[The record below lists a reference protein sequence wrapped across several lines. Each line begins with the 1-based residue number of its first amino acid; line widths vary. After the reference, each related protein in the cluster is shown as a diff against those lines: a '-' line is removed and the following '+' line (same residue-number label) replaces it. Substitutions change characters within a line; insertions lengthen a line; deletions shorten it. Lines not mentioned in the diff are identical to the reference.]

1 MRRPKHKHR
10 HHRPSDF
17 AVLSTFGL
25 RISFDTL
32 VRASDFPAAM
42 RSRVLIVPDKFK
54 GTLTAR
60 QAAEAMAEGW
70 RKSRPDDHLQLLP
83 MSDGGD
89 GFGHVMSELIGAVP
103 RIVKTCDAAHRPCVA
118 RWWWQPRTKT
128 AIIDTAG
135 VVGLAMLPSG
145 RFHPFGLD
153 TFGLGKVLKRVV
165 ELGAQRCLIGLG
177 GSATND
183 GGFGLARALGWNFA
197 TKAGT
202 AIQTWTQLTQ
212 LAALRVPDA
221 PLRIPQVV
229 VAVDVQNPLLGPRGA
244 TRVYGP
250 QKGLQPKDFVLAEAA
265 FRRLSNAIKNHNGTD
280 LSKVPGAGAA
290 GGLGFGFLAFVGGTL
305 EPGFDL
311 FAKQAHLEAA
321 IGAADVVITGEGAI
335 DLSTFMGKGA
345 GRVAQLCS
353 ELSVPCLG
361 LAGSLG
367 VRVSRRKLFCLV
379 RALTG
384 LTTPARARADAETWL
399 VRAAANL
406 ATEWTA
412 LSPKPRGPRG
422 QVPH

>member
-1 MRRPKHKHR
+1 MP
-10 HHRPSDF
+10 
-17 AVLSTFGL
+17 
-25 RISFDTL
+25 
-32 VRASDFPAAM
+32 
-42 RSRVLIVPDKFK
+42 SRVLIVPDKFK

-60 QAAEAMAEGW
+60 QAADAISDGW
-70 RKSRPDDHLQLLP
+70 HESRPHDELEVLP

-89 GFGHVMSELIGAVP
+89 GFGEVMSQLIGAVP
-103 RIVKTCDAAHRPCVA
+103 RAVKTSDAAHRPCVA

-128 AIIDTAG
+128 AILDTAG
-135 VVGLAMLPSG
+135 VVGLAMLPAG

-153 TFGLGKVLKRVV
+153 TFGLGKVLKRIV
-165 ELGAQRCLIGLG
+165 ELGAQRCLVGLG

-183 GGFGLARALGWNFA
+183 AGFGLARALGWDFVSED
-197 TKAGT
+197 GS
-202 AIQTWTQLTQ
+202 AIQTWPQLTQ
-212 LAALRVPDA
+212 LAGARPPAVP
-221 PLRIPQVV
+221 LSIRELV

-250 QKGLQPKDFVLAEAA
+250 QKGLKPTDFSLAETA
-265 FRRLSNAIKNHNGTD
+265 FRRLSGVVKKHKRVD

-290 GGLGFGFLAFVGGTL
+290 GGLGFGFLAFVGGRL

-311 FAKQAHLEAA
+311 FAKQSGLERK
-321 IGAADVVITGEGAI
+321 IRAADVVITGEGAM

-367 VRVSRRKLFCLV
+367 VRVARRKLFRLV
-379 RALTG
+379 RTLTG
-384 LTTPARARADAETWL
+384 LTTPARAKEDAQTWL
-399 VRAAANL
+399 GRVASNL

-412 LSPKPRGPRG
+412 LSATRRGPLRRVRHAAAG
-422 QVPH
+422 